1 MKVCANAARKLV
13 TGKRKHLALKPRAFT
28 VREVLVSEES
38 EAPVVR
44 TGKELLE
51 ERRKHNS

>member
-1 MKVCANAARKLV
+1 MKVCANAARNLV

-38 EAPVVR
+38 EAPVVSKDWKR
-44 TGKELLE
+44 TSGRTK
-51 ERRKHNS
+51 KT